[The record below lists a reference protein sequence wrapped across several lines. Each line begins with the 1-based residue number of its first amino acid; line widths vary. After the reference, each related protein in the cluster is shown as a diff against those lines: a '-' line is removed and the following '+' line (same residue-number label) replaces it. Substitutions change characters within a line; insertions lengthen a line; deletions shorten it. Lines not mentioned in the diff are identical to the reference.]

1 MVDDTQLAESR
12 SIHRQTGKTFYF
24 ATRLLPERVRQATYV
39 LYAFFRVADEIVDDP
54 GEMSADEQRE
64 RLLEVRDAALGRRD
78 TDDPVLSA
86 FSEVREEYG
95 IPDEEVEVFIE
106 AMLTDIE
113 TSRYETYDEV
123 EEYMRGSAAAVGV
136 MMTIIMETDDVET
149 ALPHACRLGEAFQ
162 LTNFVRDVHEDI
174 VDRDR
179 IYLPLETLEACGAAP
194 EDVERRRFTDELANA
209 IEHELRRAER
219 LYREGVAGIKYLPKD
234 CQLPVL
240 AAAVLY
246 VDHHRLI
253 RANDL
258 DTVTREPSLGTI
270 RKILLVART
279 RWHWFWSDD
288 PEAVFEK
295 VSGISMPDDRSPTA
309 GPGEPDPMPMR

>member
-113 TSRYETYDEV
+113 KSRYETYDEV
-123 EEYMRGSAAAVGV
+123 
-136 MMTIIMETDDVET
+136 
-149 ALPHACRLGEAFQ
+149 EAFQ

-179 IYLPLETLEACGAAP
+179 VYLPLETLEACGAAP

-246 VDHHRLI
+246 ADHHRLI

-270 RKILLVART
+270 RKVVLVART

-288 PEAVFEK
+288 PETVFEK
-295 VSGISMPDDRSPTA
+295 VSGISMHDRSPTA
-309 GPGEPDPMPMR
+309 GPGEPMPMR